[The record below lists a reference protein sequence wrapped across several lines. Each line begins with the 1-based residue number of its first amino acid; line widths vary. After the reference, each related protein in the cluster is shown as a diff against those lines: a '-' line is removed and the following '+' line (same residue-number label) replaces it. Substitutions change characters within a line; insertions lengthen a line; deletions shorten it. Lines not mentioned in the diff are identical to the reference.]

1 MARRKKQIDEQAPEN
16 NDNINNDADES
27 FGLPEVAYEPIKR
40 DEPEPEPES
49 IEEVQPVEEVIS
61 EPEVETPVEPV
72 NEVYTEEVV
81 EDYTTTTDST
91 AQEEDILTQEE
102 ERYTPPQF
110 DDYEEKSSA
119 LPKVLL
125 ILLILALI
133 GAGIWYFGFYKPAEE
148 KRQRE
153 AAEIARIDS
162 LRRVKDA
169 EEQRLRL
176 EAEQRRAD
184 SLANLN
190 VKPLIGTIETLNQR
204 TNRYYVVVAS
214 ALDKDLLMD
223 HAKKLSKSG
232 TSTFIIPPFGKTQ
245 FSRLAVDVRDS
256 FADAQSLADEL
267 KNGEFGND
275 IWVVRF

>member
-1 MARRKKQIDEQAPEN
+1 MARRKKQIDEQASEN

-40 DEPEPEPES
+40 DEPEP
-49 IEEVQPVEEVIS
+49 IEDVQPVEEVI
-61 EPEVETPVEPV
+61 EELEVETPEETVTNDYV
-72 NEVYTEEVV
+72 EEVV
-81 EDYTTTTDST
+81 DTETST
-91 AQEEDILTQEE
+91 VQEEDILTQEE

-110 DDYEEKSSA
+110 DDYEEESSA

-125 ILLILALI
+125 VLVILALI
-133 GAGIWYFGFYKPAEE
+133 GAGIWYFGFYKPAESE
-148 KRQRE
+148 RLRQ
-153 AAEIARIDS
+153 AAEVARIDS

-176 EAEQRRAD
+176 EAEQRIAD

-190 VKPLIGTIETLNQR
+190 AKPLIGTIEALNQK

-223 HAKKLSKSG
+223 HAKKLSKTG
-232 TSTFIIPPFGKTQ
+232 TSTYIIPPFGKTQ

-256 FADAQSLADEL
+256 FADAQNLADEL